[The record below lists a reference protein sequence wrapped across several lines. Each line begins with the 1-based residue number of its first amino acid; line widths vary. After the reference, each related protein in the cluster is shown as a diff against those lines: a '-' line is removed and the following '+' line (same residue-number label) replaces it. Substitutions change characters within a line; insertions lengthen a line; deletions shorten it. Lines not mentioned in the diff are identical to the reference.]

1 MRIYRALV
9 RLSAIILTLFI
20 GMIVI
25 LATSWMPLKIRGIRI
40 SAWPATIMAR
50 LALTILNVKV
60 EYQHT
65 EKLLTHSGFI
75 FPNHLS
81 FLDIIMMLHIIPVRF
96 LSKAELRSWPL
107 VGWIARGIG
116 TVFVDRSDRDSRE
129 AARQALA
136 EEDTFPPIVLFP
148 EGGIFSPAEELK
160 PFRYGAFEIAHAGTS
175 PFYPCALQYEP
186 LDIVFWADESIWT
199 AVWRFAKYKGPIY
212 ARINVLRMVS
222 PQPDDDPKELALE
235 THGAIDSALRYGGHE
250 SDLIQPG
257 L

>member
-1 MRIYRALV
+1 MKIYRAVV
-9 RLSAIILTLFI
+9 RIIAILITLSIGAVIIVTTAWI
-20 GMIVI
+20 
-25 LATSWMPLKIRGIRI
+25 PLKIRGIRI

-50 LALTILNVKV
+50 IALTILNVKI
-60 EYQHT
+60 ESHNA
-65 EKLLTHSGFI
+65 EKLATHNGFV

-81 FLDIIMMLHIIPVRF
+81 FLDIIMMLQIVPVRF
-96 LSKAELRSWPL
+96 LSKMELRSWPL
-107 VGWIARGIG
+107 VGWIARGVG
-116 TVFVDRSDRDSRE
+116 TVFVDRNDKGSRE

-136 EEDTFPPIVLFP
+136 KVDAYPPIVLFP
-148 EGGIFSPAEELK
+148 EGGIFLPADELK
-160 PFRYGAFEIAHAGTS
+160 PFRYGAFEIAHAGLS

-186 LDIVFWADESIWT
+186 LDIVFWADEPILT

-212 ARINVLRMVS
+212 ARINVLRKVI
-222 PQPDDDPKELALE
+222 PTPEDDPKELALE